1 MEWLTID
8 QKELKVVCM
17 HVCEW
22 MVYYVVYCFT
32 ELDTMLGDTQLEI
45 VGKISLECI
54 ALYS

>member
-1 MEWLTID
+1 MAYYRSERT
-8 QKELKVVCM
+8 KGM

-54 ALYS
+54 ALHMIC